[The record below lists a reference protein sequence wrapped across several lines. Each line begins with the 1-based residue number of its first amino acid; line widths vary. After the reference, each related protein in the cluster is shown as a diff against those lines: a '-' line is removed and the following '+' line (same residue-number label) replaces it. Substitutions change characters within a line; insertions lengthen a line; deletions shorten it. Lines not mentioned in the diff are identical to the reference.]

1 MIERTK
7 PKPIPNATTPRTPA
21 KTIVPNSSLSILVSF
36 RALPLL
42 FIYGGIMNHFGEHV
56 KGIYKLLQ
64 LLHFL
69 TITQMGNKKG
79 KSTTL
84 FS

>member
-1 MIERTK
+1 MQQPLEYQQK
-7 PKPIPNATTPRTPA
+7 P
-21 KTIVPNSSLSILVSF
+21 LSRNIRYPFSVSF

-42 FIYGGIMNHFGEHV
+42 FIYGGIMSHFRRHV

-69 TITQMGNKKG
+69 TITKREHKKG
-79 KSTTL
+79 KPL
-84 FS
+84 HYFH